1 MPHGTWQ
8 CGAGVVTVVG
18 SVGSV
23 ADKGVAKETIAAVN
37 AMASELKI
45 DLCMLIFS
53 KSDS

>member
-8 CGAGVVTVVG
+8 CGAGVVTV
-18 SVGSV
+18 VGSV